1 VVKANL
7 PAQDSTR
14 NAEGKTHSQ
23 APGKT
28 VKKKNVFSLDLLKLF
43 QLSTLAV

>member
-14 NAEGKTHSQ
+14 NAEGKTHLQ

-28 VKKKNVFSLDLLKLF
+28 VKKGTFFL
-43 QLSTLAV
+43 